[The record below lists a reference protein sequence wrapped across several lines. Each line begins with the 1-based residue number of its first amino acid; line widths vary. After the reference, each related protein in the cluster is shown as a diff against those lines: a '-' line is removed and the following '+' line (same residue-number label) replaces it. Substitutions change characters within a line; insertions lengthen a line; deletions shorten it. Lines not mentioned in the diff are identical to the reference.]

1 MVDFS
6 KSFQFFVLRISQ
18 SYNPGIAVTI
28 PVWAPSISLAATL
41 EIDVSF
47 FSSSYLDVS
56 VQRVS
61 PHCWVTGLLPAGL
74 SHSDI
79 RGSILVC
86 KSPRLFAA
94 YHVLLRLQE
103 PRHPPYALYYF
114 LLSYRLPIVSRYAY
128 LISLNYVN
136 ERRKSFDLPKNSTR
150 FEPTPESGAVVTNF
164 ENRAAN
170 TFIRISSRKE
180 VFQPH
185 LPVRLPCYDLAPVIG
200 FTLGRSLRLR
210 TLGTPNSHGLTGGVY
225 KARERIHRAMADA
238 RLLANPTSWRRVS
251 ASNPN

>member
-86 KSPRLFAA
+86 KSPRLIAA
-94 YHVLLRLQE
+94 YHVFLRLQE

-114 LLSYRLPIVSRYAY
+114 LTFPISPIVVIGTLSH
-128 LISLNYVN
+128 LLKYVN
-136 ERRKSFDLPKNSTR
+136 ER
-150 FEPTPESGAVVTNF
+150 
-164 ENRAAN
+164 
-170 TFIRISSRKE
+170 
-180 VFQPH
+180 
-185 LPVRLPCYDLAPVIG
+185 
-200 FTLGRSLRLR
+200 
-210 TLGTPNSHGLTGGVY
+210 
-225 KARERIHRAMADA
+225 
-238 RLLANPTSWRRVS
+238 W
-251 ASNPN
+251 SNPRPEWRIRESNP

>member
-1 MVDFS
+1 M
-6 KSFQFFVLRISQ
+6 FQFR
-18 SYNPGIAVTI
+18 G
-28 PVWAPSISLAATL
+28 LAH
-41 EIDVSF
+41 
-47 FSSSYLDVS
+47 
-56 VQRVS
+56 
-61 PHCWVTGLLPAGL
+61 HCWCDRPSACRVVPFGYLADQF
-74 SHSDI
+74 SFAN
-79 RGSILVC
+79 
-86 KSPRLFAA
+86 PRELFAA

-103 PRHPPYALYYF
+103 PRHPPYALI
-114 LLSYRLPIVSRYAY
+114 LLSYISYTTPYCNVEYAY

-200 FTLGRSLRLR
+200 FALGRSLRSR
-210 TLGTPNSHGLTGGVY
+210 TSGTPSSHGLTGGVY

>member
-74 SHSDI
+74 SHSEI
-79 RGSILVC
+79 LGSILVC
-86 KSPRLFAA
+86 KSPRLIAA
-94 YHVLLRLQE
+94 YHVFLRLQE

-114 LLSYRLPIVSRYAY
+114 LTFPISPIVVIGTLSH
-128 LISLNYVN
+128 LLKYVN
-136 ERRKSFDLPKNSTR
+136 ER
-150 FEPTPESGAVVTNF
+150 
-164 ENRAAN
+164 
-170 TFIRISSRKE
+170 
-180 VFQPH
+180 
-185 LPVRLPCYDLAPVIG
+185 
-200 FTLGRSLRLR
+200 
-210 TLGTPNSHGLTGGVY
+210 
-225 KARERIHRAMADA
+225 
-238 RLLANPTSWRRVS
+238 W
-251 ASNPN
+251 SNPRPEWRIRESNP

>member
-150 FEPTPESGAVVTNF
+150 FEPTPE
-164 ENRAAN
+164 
-170 TFIRISSRKE
+170 RKR
-180 VFQPH
+180 VKVCLTP
-185 LPVRLPCYDLAPVIG
+185 
-200 FTLGRSLRLR
+200 SLTSPKQFYLR
-210 TLGTPNSHGLTGGVY
+210 YQDEEKDEAEPPRFPA
-225 KARERIHRAMADA
+225 KF
-238 RLLANPTSWRRVS
+238 S
-251 ASNPN
+251 ASPIAQLVRAPH

>member
-94 YHVLLRLQE
+94 YHVFLRLQE
-103 PRHPPYALYYF
+103 PRHSPYALIYF
-114 LLSYRLPIVSRYAY
+114 LTTPHTAYSHVRTLSHL
-128 LISLNYVN
+128 LKYVN
-136 ERRKSFDLPKNSTR
+136 ER
-150 FEPTPESGAVVTNF
+150 
-164 ENRAAN
+164 
-170 TFIRISSRKE
+170 
-180 VFQPH
+180 
-185 LPVRLPCYDLAPVIG
+185 
-200 FTLGRSLRLR
+200 
-210 TLGTPNSHGLTGGVY
+210 
-225 KARERIHRAMADA
+225 
-238 RLLANPTSWRRVS
+238 W
-251 ASNPN
+251 SNPRPEWRIRESNP

>member
-114 LLSYRLPIVSRYAY
+114 LTFPISPIVVIGTLSH
-128 LISLNYVN
+128 LLKYVN
-136 ERRKSFDLPKNSTR
+136 ER
-150 FEPTPESGAVVTNF
+150 
-164 ENRAAN
+164 
-170 TFIRISSRKE
+170 
-180 VFQPH
+180 
-185 LPVRLPCYDLAPVIG
+185 
-200 FTLGRSLRLR
+200 
-210 TLGTPNSHGLTGGVY
+210 
-225 KARERIHRAMADA
+225 
-238 RLLANPTSWRRVS
+238 W
-251 ASNPN
+251 SNPRPEWRIRESNP